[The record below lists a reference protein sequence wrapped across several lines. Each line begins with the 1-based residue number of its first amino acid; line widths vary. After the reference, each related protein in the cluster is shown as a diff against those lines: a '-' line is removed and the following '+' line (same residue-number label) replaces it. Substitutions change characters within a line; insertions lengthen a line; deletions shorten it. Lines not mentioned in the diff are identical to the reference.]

1 MAWVYLV
8 FAIIFEVGA
17 TLSLRPAVDNKRWYI
32 PVAIGY
38 TVAFSLLSLTLSE
51 GMALGVAY
59 GIWSATGV
67 ALTAILSRLVFKEP
81 LTWVMGVGLALIMS
95 GVLLIEL
102 GAAY

>member
-8 FAIIFEVGA
+8 LAIIFEVGA
-17 TLSLRPAVDNKRWYI
+17 TLSLRPAVDKKRWYI